1 MIKKYHF
8 NELYEKRHVTNKE
21 NERDSQQQ
29 QQKLRK
35 TEAEFY
41 TNLIVSKN

>member
-8 NELYEKRHVTNKE
+8 NELYEKKQVSNKE
-21 NERDSQQQ
+21 NERDTQHQH
-29 QQKLRK
+29 QKLRK

-41 TNLIVSKN
+41 TNLIVAKF